1 MMRSRL
7 ALAPFCGAAAAFL
20 YAACVPACAQTAA
33 ATATAPASS
42 AATIEAQRIS
52 VSGIHNAGKVTD
64 SLYRGAQ
71 PAKKGFAELKKL
83 GVTTI
88 VNLRT
93 GRQGSTAERK
103 EVETLEM
110 RYVNIPVGGWSPP
123 SNAQVAQFLS
133 LSKNADG
140 QKIFVHCH
148 FGDDR
153 TGVMIATYRIALEH
167 WTADQ
172 AVQEMRSF
180 GFHHHWHPKME
191 AYVRSFPEA
200 LAKDP
205 ALAAFRSKMEQK

>member
-1 MMRSRL
+1 MRFWS
-7 ALAPFCGAAAAFL
+7 ALAPFCSAAAAFL
-20 YAACVPACAQTAA
+20 HAACVPACAQTPA

-52 VSGIHNAGKVTD
+52 VSGVYNAGKVTD

-71 PAKKGFAELKKL
+71 PAKKGFVELKKL
-83 GVTTI
+83 GVTTV

-93 GRQGSTAERK
+93 GWQGSTAERK
-103 EVETLEM
+103 QVETLGL

-123 SNAQVAQFLS
+123 SNAQVAEFLS

-148 FGDDR
+148 YGDDR
-153 TGVMIATYRIALEH
+153 TGVMIATYRIAVEH

-180 GFHHHWHPKME
+180 GFHYHWHPKME
-191 AYVRSFPEA
+191 AYVRSFSDA

-205 ALAAFRSKMEQK
+205 ALAAFRSNLEQK

>member
-1 MMRSRL
+1 MRLSFTL
-7 ALAPFCGAAAAFL
+7 ARSCCAAVGFL
-20 YAACVPACAQTAA
+20 CAACVPTRAQ
-33 ATATAPASS
+33 SS
-42 AATIEAQRIS
+42 AATSVAPAASGTLTAAAQRLS

-71 PAKKGFAELKKL
+71 PAQKGFAELKKL

-93 GRQGSTAERK
+93 GWQGSTAERK

-123 SNAQVAQFLS
+123 SNAQVAQFLF
-133 LSKNADG
+133 LLKNAGG
-140 QKIFVHCH
+140 QKIFVHCLY
-148 FGDDR
+148 GDDR
-153 TGVMIATYRIALEH
+153 TGVMIATYRIAVEH

-180 GFHHHWHPKME
+180 GFHYHWHPKME

>member
-1 MMRSRL
+1 MRFWS
-7 ALAPFCGAAAAFL
+7 ALAPFCSAAPAFL
-20 YAACVPACAQTAA
+20 YAACVPACAQTPA
-33 ATATAPASS
+33 ATATAPACS

-52 VSGIHNAGKVTD
+52 VSGVHNAGKVTD

-71 PAKKGFAELKKL
+71 PAKKGFVELKKL
-83 GVTTI
+83 GVTTV

-93 GRQGSTAERK
+93 GWQGSTAERK
-103 EVETLEM
+103 QVETLGL

-123 SNAQVAQFLS
+123 SNAQVAEFLS

-148 FGDDR
+148 YGDDR
-153 TGVMIATYRIALEH
+153 TGVMIATYRIAVEH

-180 GFHHHWHPKME
+180 GFHYHWHPKME
-191 AYVRSFPEA
+191 AYVRSFSEA

-205 ALAAFRSKMEQK
+205 ALAAFRSNLEQK